1 MAERIRVLS
10 IDGGGIRGIIPALV
24 LAELERRAGR
34 PVADLFDLVA
44 GTSTGGIL
52 ALALA
57 QPGRDG
63 RPARTAEELVELYET
78 EGPRIFARDLL
89 QRIRSV
95 EGLAD
100 ERYSAE
106 GLDRALKRYLGDTR
120 LPDALTPVLVTAY
133 DTAAREAVLL
143 SRDDDLAMRDAARAT
158 AAAPTYFE
166 ALELR
171 VGGRDR
177 SLIDGGVFAIN
188 PAMLAY
194 AEVARTH
201 PGAEVLLLSIGTG
214 QLTRSLPF
222 EQVSGWGLLEW
233 ARPIIDV
240 VFDGVA
246 DTIDLELEALLGPGP
261 GRYWRL
267 QTTLTEASDDLDDAS
282 PDNLRALRR
291 KGERLAAERADDLD
305 EVIGLLSSGS

>member
-166 ALELR
+166 ALE
-171 VGGRDR
+171 
-177 SLIDGGVFAIN
+177 
-188 PAMLAY
+188 P
-194 AEVARTH
+194 
-201 PGAEVLLLSIGTG
+201 
-214 QLTRSLPF
+214 
-222 EQVSGWGLLEW
+222 
-233 ARPIIDV
+233 
-240 VFDGVA
+240 
-246 DTIDLELEALLGPGP
+246 P
-261 GRYWRL
+261 GRR
-267 QTTLTEASDDLDDAS
+267 T
-282 PDNLRALRR
+282 
-291 KGERLAAERADDLD
+291 
-305 EVIGLLSSGS
+305 

>member
-1 MAERIRVLS
+1 VAERIRVLS

-24 LAELERRAGR
+24 LAELERRAAPAGGR
-34 PVADLFDLVA
+34 PVRSGGGHIDR
-44 GTSTGGIL
+44 GIL

-166 ALELR
+166 ALE
-171 VGGRDR
+171 
-177 SLIDGGVFAIN
+177 
-188 PAMLAY
+188 P
-194 AEVARTH
+194 
-201 PGAEVLLLSIGTG
+201 
-214 QLTRSLPF
+214 
-222 EQVSGWGLLEW
+222 
-233 ARPIIDV
+233 
-240 VFDGVA
+240 
-246 DTIDLELEALLGPGP
+246 P
-261 GRYWRL
+261 GRR
-267 QTTLTEASDDLDDAS
+267 T
-282 PDNLRALRR
+282 
-291 KGERLAAERADDLD
+291 
-305 EVIGLLSSGS
+305 